1 MIHFCQYGGADVWH
15 ISLVSPRHLIQPQ
28 PEDLSSAPG
37 GFATLRL
44 PAESAGASLAAS
56 PEALLAFGRAY
67 AEE

>member
-1 MIHFCQYGGADVWH
+1 MWH
-15 ISLVSPRHLIQPQ
+15 VSLVSPRHLIQPQ
-28 PEDLSSAPG
+28 PDDFSSAPG

-56 PEALLAFGRAY
+56 PEALLAFVRAS